1 MSPSAYILHPV
12 RMIHTLRYMEMQSPL
27 VMISD
32 NINEEFSWRLHH
44 RANSSHF
51 VSFRYSSTDKKE
63 QTIDKLNIIS
73 LPQHDRENLWLF
85 SHFFFRMFFFFV
97 TTATRNS
104 HIPTSMTETPKQSAE
119 SYILE
124 NYIHTHVY
132 NII

>member
-85 SHFFFRMFFFFV
+85 SHFFSHVFFFCD
-97 TTATRNS
+97 NS
-104 HIPTSMTETPKQSAE
+104 DPKLAHSDV
-119 SYILE
+119 
-124 NYIHTHVY
+124 HDRDT
-132 NII
+132 